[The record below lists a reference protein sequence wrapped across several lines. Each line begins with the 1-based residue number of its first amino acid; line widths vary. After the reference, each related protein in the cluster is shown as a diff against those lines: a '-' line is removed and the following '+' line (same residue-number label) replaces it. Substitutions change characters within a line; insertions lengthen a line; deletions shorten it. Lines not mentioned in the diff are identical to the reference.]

1 MTTYLTLDQYV
12 EQAGISYR
20 TALRRLASNDV
31 PGAEKVKSQWRIP
44 LEALTASQPDA
55 ELTTWEAPQDRANVE
70 QAQELTPLDVL
81 SIMLQLPALL
91 TVPQA
96 EYLVGARLA
105 KHPERLEALGGLK
118 WGDNGAWLVPQAGIK
133 RMLGLL

>member
-44 LEALTASQPDA
+44 LEALSTTQPDA
-55 ELTTWEAPQDRANVE
+55 ELTTWEAPQNRADLERAE
-70 QAQELTPLDVL
+70 QLDLVDVVAIMAQ
-81 SIMLQLPALL
+81 LQGLL

-96 EYLVGARLA
+96 EYLIGARLA

-118 WGDNGAWLVPQAGIK
+118 WGENGAWLVPQAGIK
-133 RMLGLL
+133 RLLGLL